1 MPPSAWARADVSGA
15 AHVDVDGD
23 LTVLPTSPAD
33 ARADAHVDSGPP
45 PLSQR
50 GPRRIL
56 VAGSSGSGKT
66 TLARRIGVTLDIPHV
81 ELDALFHGPGWTR
94 LPDFEEQVRLLV
106 AQPAWV
112 TEWQYTQARPLLARS
127 ADLLVWLDLPR
138 AVVMRQV
145 VARTVSRRLRRT
157 PLWNGNVEGPLWRAL
172 VRRDSIIRWAWRTHH
187 QTRELVR
194 GLAAQRPDLPIVH
207 LTSHAQAAAW
217 VEQLTAG
224 TQDPQA
230 GS

>member
-1 MPPSAWARADVSGA
+1 MRADNSGA
-15 AHVDVDGD
+15 AHVD
-23 LTVLPTSPAD
+23 AQID
-33 ARADAHVDSGPP
+33 AGPP
-45 PLSQR
+45 PLPQR

-66 TLARRIGVTLDIPHV
+66 TLARRIGVALDIPHV

-94 LPDFEEQVRLLV
+94 LPDFEKQVRRLV

-112 TEWQYTQARPLLARS
+112 TEWHYSQARPLLARS

-157 PLWNGNVEGPLWRAL
+157 QLWNGNVEGPLWRAV
-172 VRRDSIIRWAWRTHH
+172 VRRDGIIRWAWRTYHP
-187 QTRELVR
+187 TRERVQA
-194 GLAAQRPDLPIVH
+194 LAAQRLDLPIVR

-217 VEQLTAG
+217 VEQLGAG
-224 TQDPQA
+224 TQTPPA

>member
-1 MPPSAWARADVSGA
+1 M
-15 AHVDVDGD
+15 
-23 LTVLPTSPAD
+23 
-33 ARADAHVDSGPP
+33 
-45 PLSQR
+45 
-50 GPRRIL
+50 
-56 VAGSSGSGKT
+56 
-66 TLARRIGVTLDIPHV
+66 ARRIGVALDIPHV

-94 LPDFEEQVRLLV
+94 LPDFEKHVRRLV

-112 TEWQYTQARPLLARS
+112 TEWHYSQARPLLARS

-157 PLWNGNVEGPLWRAL
+157 QLWNGNVEGPLWRAV
-172 VRRDSIIRWAWRTHH
+172 VRRDGIIRWAWRTYHP
-187 QTRELVR
+187 TRERVQA
-194 GLAAQRPDLPIVH
+194 LAAQRPDLPIVR

-217 VEQLTAG
+217 VEQLGAG
-224 TQDPQA
+224 TQTPPA

>member
-1 MPPSAWARADVSGA
+1 MRADNSGA
-15 AHVDVDGD
+15 AHVD
-23 LTVLPTSPAD
+23 AQID
-33 ARADAHVDSGPP
+33 AGPP
-45 PLSQR
+45 PLPQR

-66 TLARRIGVTLDIPHV
+66 TLARRIGVALDIPHV

-94 LPDFEEQVRLLV
+94 LPDFEKQVRRLV

-112 TEWQYTQARPLLARS
+112 TEWHYSQARPLLARS

-157 PLWNGNVEGPLWRAL
+157 QLWNGNVEGPLWRAV
-172 VRRDSIIRWAWRTHH
+172 VRRDGIIRWAWRTYHP
-187 QTRELVR
+187 TRERVQA
-194 GLAAQRPDLPIVH
+194 LAAQRPDLPIVR
-207 LTSHAQAAAW
+207 LTSHARAAAW
-217 VEQLTAG
+217 VEQLGAG
-224 TQDPQA
+224 TQTPPA